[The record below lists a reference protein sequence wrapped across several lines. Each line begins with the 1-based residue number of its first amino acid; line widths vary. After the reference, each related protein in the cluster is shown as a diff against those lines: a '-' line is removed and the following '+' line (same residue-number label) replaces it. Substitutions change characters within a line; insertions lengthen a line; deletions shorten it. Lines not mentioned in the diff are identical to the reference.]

1 MSYIFVVKQNVLMAN
16 SDKPGKKLLGDDMAC
31 RKPLLYFSHTKT
43 SSRKNGLDKPSNVII
58 QGLPEGIL
66 IKKVEL

>member
-1 MSYIFVVKQNVLMAN
+1 MSYIFVVKQNVLMTN
-16 SDKPGKKLLGDDMAC
+16 IDKPGKKLLGTTWLAGNHSC
-31 RKPLLYFSHTKT
+31 TLVIPKLLAEKY
-43 SSRKNGLDKPSNVII
+43 GLDKPSNVII